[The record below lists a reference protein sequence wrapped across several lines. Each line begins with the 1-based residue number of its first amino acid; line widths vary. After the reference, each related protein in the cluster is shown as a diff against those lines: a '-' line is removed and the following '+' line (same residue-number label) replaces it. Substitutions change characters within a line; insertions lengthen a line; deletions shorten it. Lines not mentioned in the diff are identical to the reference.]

1 MVSMKGKK
9 TCSELKRRR
18 CWGQWRSGILLMPV
32 LNACIRRWSGGGL
45 CHLASG
51 LLYYRRCPS
60 AGRRW
65 VDSVWVILD
74 SDGLPAKNDKKNEI
88 KLNSAAES
96 TSEATASAPGKRR
109 FLQEMNQKKAARSGR

>member
-1 MVSMKGKK
+1 MKGKK
-9 TCSELKRRR
+9 TCSELKGRR
-18 CWGQWRSGILLMPV
+18 CWGQWRSGILLMRI

-88 KLNSAAES
+88 KLNSAAEN

-109 FLQEMNQKKAARSGR
+109 FLREMNQKKAAHSGR